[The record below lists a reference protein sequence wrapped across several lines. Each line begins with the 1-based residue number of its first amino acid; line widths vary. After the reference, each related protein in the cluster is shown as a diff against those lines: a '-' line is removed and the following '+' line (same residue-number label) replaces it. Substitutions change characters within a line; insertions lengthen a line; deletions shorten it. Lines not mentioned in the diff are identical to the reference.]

1 MSAVDDAMKLFPVM
15 EFKYERDEKE
25 AMSACSFGIIG
36 SSKCGKTTFLKYL
49 LKKIFNDDIKV
60 FQTQSPQASIYD
72 NIKKE
77 SVFCPAFIPDI
88 IKECYMINRETKNHY
103 KFCIIIDDVADIK
116 AKNNIQMSKLLCLYR
131 NSNMSAVVVGQDA
144 FMLNANGRANCNN
157 ICLFYQ
163 NTPNRIED
171 NIKMFLRSYFP
182 RSLSMDEKIELY
194 QKLTADHHFLWIDQL
209 NGTVTRCRLKQSQ
222 ILD

>member
-49 LKKIFNDDIKV
+49 LKKVFDDDIKV

-116 AKNNIQMSKLLCLYR
+116 AKNHAQMSKLLCLYR
-131 NSNMSAVVVGQDA
+131 NANMSAVVCGQD
-144 FMLNANGRANCNN
+144 FTLLNANGRANVNN
-157 ICLFYQ
+157 ICLFHQ
-163 NTPNRIED
+163 NTDNRIED
-171 NIKMFLRSYFP
+171 NIRIFLRSYFP
-182 RSLSMDEKIELY
+182 RKLSIEEKIELY
-194 QKLTADHHFLWIDQL
+194 KRLTADHHFLFINNLEGTIQRCKLKASQL
-209 NGTVTRCRLKQSQ
+209 
-222 ILD
+222 LD